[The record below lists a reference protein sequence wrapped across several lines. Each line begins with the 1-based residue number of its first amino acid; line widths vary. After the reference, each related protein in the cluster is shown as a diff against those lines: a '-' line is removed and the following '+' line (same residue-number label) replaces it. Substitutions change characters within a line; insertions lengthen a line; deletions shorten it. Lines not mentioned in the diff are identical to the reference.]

1 MELTAKMKTA
11 FVSTGP
17 TVEIV
22 DSVVPEP
29 GPAHV
34 LIKVVVAGSNPKDWK
49 VSEYHGLQ
57 RFNSGDDIAGVVH
70 AVGPGVSEFQPG
82 DRVASMHNSATP
94 AGAYAEYA
102 IGPVDTTF
110 HIPDGTSFEEAAT
123 IPLAALTAA
132 VLLHRGLG
140 APEPFSFHQ
149 HAVHMGPLVVYGGAS
164 AVGAFAIQLA
174 KRSGFGPII
183 AVAGSGISFATS
195 LLDLDQGDAVVD
207 YRAGS
212 EAVVAG
218 IRAALKGA
226 KLKYA
231 FDAVRTG
238 GSYFNLCM
246 VLESDTAEGTK
257 ASKLVTSL
265 PIPNL
270 QDRSH
275 PAANEARI
283 TDVEYSD
290 ERNRD
295 FGYVYS
301 RYLSKGLRDGWLRP
315 HPIEVQPGGLNGI
328 EEGLR
333 KMKAGEASATKYVY
347 RVKDTPG
354 LEA

>member
-1 MELTAKMKTA
+1 MSQLTQ
-11 FVSTGP
+11 VC
-17 TVEIV
+17 
-22 DSVVPEP
+22 D
-29 GPAHV
+29 
-34 LIKVVVAGSNPKDWK
+34 DRK

-82 DRVASMHNSATP
+82 DRVASMHNSVTP

-110 HIPDGTSFEEAAT
+110 RIPDGTSLEEAAT

-132 VLLHRGLG
+132 VLLHRGLDV
-140 APEPFSFHQ
+140 PEPFSIH
-149 HAVHMGPLVVYGGAS
+149 HDAVNMGPLVVYGGAS
-164 AVGAFAIQLA
+164 AVGAFAIQFA
-174 KRSGFGPII
+174 KRSGFSPII
-183 AVAGSGISFATS
+183 AVAGRGISFATS
-195 LLDLDQGDAVVD
+195 FLDLSQGDAVVD
-207 YRAGS
+207 YRTGS

-231 FDAVRTG
+231 FDAVRSG
-238 GSYFNLCM
+238 GSYFDLCK
-246 VLESDTAEGTK
+246 VLESDTAEGAK
-257 ASKLVTSL
+257 ASKLVTAL

-270 QDRSH
+270 QDASH
-275 PAANEARI
+275 PAAKEAGI
-283 TDVEYSD
+283 AGAEYSEFRQPPGVETVSFGVTMLHD
-290 ERNRD
+290 PSSERNRD

-301 RYLSKGLRDGWLRP
+301 RYLSKGLRDGWLKP
-315 HPIEVQPGGLNGI
+315 HPFEVQPGGLNGI

-333 KMKAGEASATKYVY
+333 KVKAGEASATKYVY
-347 RVKDTPG
+347 RIKETPG